1 MRKGLKLLLIIAIL
15 LINVGEVNAEDDYAT
30 NSEYYEELC
39 TSGNGLTEEQ
49 KAACEGYRAYLAS
62 QTASMQEQLAQIESQ
77 REEIAAN
84 IQEYAEKIRDY
95 DAQIETL
102 NSQIASL
109 NNEILVVQ
117 AQIEEKQAEIDAKQ
131 AEIDSLKGKIEDR
144 MVASQSSMRLN
155 KYIDLLMGAKN
166 LQDLLRRANGIKTI
180 TEYDQNTMDEIKVL
194 IDELNA
200 IQAQLESDK
209 AELEVMKQEVVDK
222 QQQVVYLR
230 EEARVVKEEYMKQE
244 AALEEQGNKIAT
256 DISAINEKM
265 NAISAELG
273 NVVASAGWTRPV
285 NCSIYEGTWH
295 YSSGGVHLGAD
306 FSTSIGTPIVAVGNG
321 VILKSSDGCP
331 AGYLGNTCGGSGSTG
346 GGNQVYL
353 LTNINGSLYAV
364 KYLHMLAGTPIA
376 AGTIVNA
383 GDKIGEVGTSGNSSG
398 PHCHVE
404 VFYLG
409 TMSIQAYATS
419 WNGDLSFG
427 AGWSSAA
434 LNRLCEN
441 GVGAP
446 CRVKPESVFGG

>member
-1 MRKGLKLLLIIAIL
+1 MKKFFKTLLVILLLVGN
-15 LINVGEVNAEDDYAT
+15 INIVFAEDDYAT
-30 NSEYYEELC
+30 NSQYYEDLC
-39 TSGNGLTEEQ
+39 TGGNELTDEQ
-49 KAACEGYRAYLAS
+49 KAACEGYRAYLAQ
-62 QTASMQEQLAQIESQ
+62 QTSSMQEQLAQIEAQ

-84 IQEYAEKIRDY
+84 IQEYAQKIRDY

-102 NSQIASL
+102 NGQIAQL

-117 AQIEEKQAEIDAKQ
+117 AQIDEKQAEIDAKQ
-131 AEIDSLKGKIEDR
+131 AEIDSLKAKIEDR

-155 KYIDLLMGAKN
+155 KYIDLLMGAQN

-180 TEYDQNTMDEIKVL
+180 SEYDQNTMDEIKIL
-194 IDELNA
+194 IEELSA
-200 IQAQLESDK
+200 IQAQLENDK
-209 AELEVMKQEVVDK
+209 AELEVMKQDVVAK

-230 EEARVVKEEYMKQE
+230 EEARIVREEYLKQE

-256 DISAINEKM
+256 DISAINETMK
-265 NAISAELG
+265 AISAELG
-273 NVVASAGWTRPV
+273 NVVSSNGWTRPV
-285 NCSIYEGTWH
+285 NCGIYEGTWH

-306 FSTSIGTPIVAVGNG
+306 FSTAMGTPIYAVGNG
-321 VILKSSDGCP
+321 VVLKSSDGCP

-353 LTNINGSLYAV
+353 LTSINGSLYAV

-376 AGTIVNA
+376 QGTIVSA

-398 PHCHVE
+398 PHCHIE

-409 TMSIQAYATS
+409 TGSIQDYATN

-441 GVGAP
+441 GAGAP
-446 CRVKPESVFGG
+446 CRIRPESLWG

>member
-1 MRKGLKLLLIIAIL
+1 MSKGIKILLVMGILLL
-15 LINVGEVNAEDDYAT
+15 NVGTVYAEDDYAT
-30 NSEYYEELC
+30 NGAYYEQLC
-39 TSGNGLTEEQ
+39 TSGNGLSEEE
-49 KAACEGYRAYLAS
+49 KKVCEGYRSYLAS
-62 QTASMQEQLAQIESQ
+62 QSQSMQEQLKEIEAK
-77 REEIAAN
+77 RDEIAAN

-95 DAQIETL
+95 DVQIEQL
-102 NSQIASL
+102 NGQIATL
-109 NNEILVVQ
+109 NNEILVIQ
-117 AQIEEKQAEIDAKQ
+117 AQIEEKQAEIEEKQ
-131 AEIDSLKGKIEDR
+131 AEIDSLKSKIEGR

-155 KYIDLLMGAKN
+155 KYIDILMGAKS

-180 TEYDQNTMDEIKVL
+180 TEYDQNTMDEINKL
-194 IDELNA
+194 IEELNT
-200 IQAQLESDK
+200 IQAQLEVDKSD
-209 AELEVMKQEVVDK
+209 LEVKKQEIVEK
-222 QQQVVYLR
+222 QQRVVYLR
-230 EEARVVKEEYMKQE
+230 EEARVVKEEYLKQK

-256 DISAINEKM
+256 DIGAINEKM

-273 NVVASAGWTRPV
+273 NVAASPGWTRPV
-285 NCSIYEGTWH
+285 NSGLSEGTWH

-306 FSTSIGTPIVAVGNG
+306 FAAPIGTPIVAAGNG
-321 VILKSSDGCP
+321 VVLKSSDGCP
-331 AGYLGNTCGGSGSTG
+331 AGYLGNSCGGSGSTG

-364 KYLHMLAGTPIA
+364 KYLHMLAGTPAA
-376 AGTIVNA
+376 AGTIVSA
-383 GDKIGEVGTSGNSSG
+383 GTQIGSVGTSGNSSG

-409 TMSIQAYATS
+409 TQSIQAYATS

-427 AGWSSAA
+427 AGWGSAA